1 LGKITVLLLL
11 SCFALGQDAGSKQ
24 GGESAALKVMQDFN
38 FVLGTWRP
46 VEQPGKPA
54 QGTEDYSFEP
64 ILDGRFVASEEL
76 YRNSAGQV
84 IYRDFVV
91 FGVDPDTGK
100 LFLHAYNTDGS
111 LDRTRA
117 VDSAPGKW
125 VFEGTVYGSPRF
137 RDYRYTLTKVDDN
150 HLGVLIELKKDG
162 KYENYSDKT
171 YERKS
176 SKAVVLQ

>member
-1 LGKITVLLLL
+1 
-11 SCFALGQDAGSKQ
+11 
-24 GGESAALKVMQDFN
+24 
-38 FVLGTWRP
+38 
-46 VEQPGKPA
+46 
-54 QGTEDYSFEP
+54 
-64 ILDGRFVASEEL
+64 
-76 YRNSAGQV
+76 
-84 IYRDFVV
+84 
-91 FGVDPDTGK
+91 
-100 LFLHAYNTDGS
+100 
-111 LDRTRA
+111 